1 MLIRM
6 VLPEALIGYL
16 SKHVVCGVKEESS
29 ANISANELPRSQRYG
44 KLLQG
49 IKRS

>member
-16 SKHVVCGVKEESS
+16 SKHVMCGVKEGS
-29 ANISANELPRSQRYG
+29 SANELPRSQRYG